1 MERCEVLSTNII
13 LYCTHVYVR
22 SGSRISRRGWQ
33 PTEGTNLIC
42 CKKKVEKKNK
52 KYKKII
58 CSAVGGGFTCGV
70 PKFLNLFM
78 HCVYHQ
84 WQIHEFT

>member
-42 CKKKVEKKNK
+42 CKKKVEKKTRNTK
-52 KYKKII
+52 KL
-58 CSAVGGGFTCGV
+58 SVVPLGGGGLLAV
-70 PKFLNLFM
+70 FLNS
-78 HCVYHQ
+78 
-84 WQIHEFT
+84 